1 MIFASMINWSIY
13 LFLVYQYLKNKF
25 PEQTQNFA
33 INASYYLIYV
43 FSKIQIALNKNE
55 KCREYISKFIELKEN
70 ITIKAVYLVN
80 KYYFDNSVTTNIPEN
95 EILFKFILNDKTD
108 ISFYKDELIE
118 YIETSDFN
126 ETELIPLDSYDLIL
140 VIDNNNNI
148 KILNKEDLNLKNL
161 KTENCDIFKIKPVDY
176 KPILCEF
183 KFGSMN
189 LKIDFQNRDGDYN
202 YLVMDNKIDII
213 FLKYFL
219 KNHYKYNIEEFIKD
233 DYDFDYELKILDQ
246 NVENISINKK
256 DILKIEEQK
265 MVKL

>member
-13 LFLVYQYLKNKF
+13 LFLVYEYLKNKF
-25 PEQTQNFA
+25 PEQTQKFTVNVG
-33 INASYYLIYV
+33 YYLIYF
-43 FSKIQIALNKNE
+43 FSKIQIELNKNE
-55 KCREYISKFIELKEN
+55 KCKEYINKFFELKDT
-70 ITIKAVYLVN
+70 ISIKALDLVN
-80 KYYFDNSVTTNIPEN
+80 KYYFDKEIPTNIPEN

-140 VIDNNNNI
+140 IIDNNNNY

-189 LKIDFQNRDGDYN
+189 VKIDFQNRDGNYN
-202 YLVMDNKIDII
+202 YLIVDNKIDIV

-233 DYDFDYELKILDQ
+233 DFDYELKILDQ